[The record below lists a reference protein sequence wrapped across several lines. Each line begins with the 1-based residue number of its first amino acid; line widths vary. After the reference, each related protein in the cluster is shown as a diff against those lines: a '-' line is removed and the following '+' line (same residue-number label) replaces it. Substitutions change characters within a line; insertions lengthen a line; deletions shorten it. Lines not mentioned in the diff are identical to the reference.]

1 MAGMLLADN
10 GADVI
15 AVEGGDHGPIW
26 CRTVWDRGKRS
37 IIVDDDQV
45 RALAD
50 GVDVVI
56 ESQGLDHATLAATN
70 PRLILCSITGYGRDN
85 RHAGRPY
92 VDALVAARMGMHWDQ
107 RGVVDGQ
114 PVRIARLPL
123 PDPGPVPPGAEQT
136 GHRDGPIFQALPWNS
151 IGACLLAVT
160 GISAALRAREVTG
173 AGQWVETS
181 LLQGGLL
188 NAAPTWQRVPNPRQ
202 DGYRLPY
209 FDRRCPKGFFRCAD
223 GRWLHQWA
231 PIHHAFAQA
240 AAAGPELRR
249 PEPGELPPPA
259 RLSGYDAQLAA
270 ELDEH
275 PRTAA
280 AFAKARRGPTGKRLR
295 PCKPSTIGTRR
306 TDLISFA
313 KKAVRLGVPMSDLST
328 LAPAASRALAG
339 DGATREVR
347 DHYHPGWVSH
357 GVVASTPSDIAR
369 FWDAL
374 FCGGLL
380 SAQSLHEMTTLV
392 PIGQAA
398 AAFHGQLREANV
410 ALDVFVVVRLM
421 RRLGRRRAQ
430 LRRAVEDHL
439 LVAVARRRKQ
449 TGQPLEV
456 VGRESDLFLAL
467 TRRRRVR
474 RFPGIDAAGRQFP
487 EIALHTRAV
496 LPDEDDATVVLDR
509 DQYHA
514 GGVANDFHLVLG
526 SVREPGGFHFERE
539 HSSLVDNRH
548 RVFSLYSPAA

>member
-1 MAGMLLADN
+1 MTGVLDGITVLQLPSGIAGAMAGMLLADN

-15 AVEGGDHGPIW
+15 TVEGGDHGPIW

-37 IIVDDDQV
+37 IVADDDQV

-70 PRLILCSITGYGRDN
+70 PRLILCSITGYGRGN
-85 RHAGRPY
+85 RHAGRPN

-136 GHRDGPIFQALPWNS
+136 GNRDGPIFQALPWNS

-249 PEPGELPPPA
+249 PDPAELPPPA
-259 RLSGYDAQLAA
+259 RPSGYDAQLAA
-270 ELDEH
+270 ELAEH

-280 AFAKARRGPTGKRLR
+280 AFAKFGRDEWVRLFAAAGVAGPTGAIARGRSARPVLARRRLR
-295 PCKPSTIGTRR
+295 GRGARSRR
-306 TDLISFA
+306 GADPPGRA
-313 KKAVRLGVPMSDLST
+313 RLPDVAHTGAGGPT
-328 LAPAASRALAG
+328 GAPPGPAHHRGPGPTTGRPALPARGASLGPRPGGRHRA
-339 DGATREVR
+339 RPR
-347 DHYHPGWVSH
+347 PGH
-357 GVVASTPSDIAR
+357 G
-369 FWDAL
+369 
-374 FCGGLL
+374 
-380 SAQSLHEMTTLV
+380 
-392 PIGQAA
+392 
-398 AAFHGQLREANV
+398 
-410 ALDVFVVVRLM
+410 
-421 RRLGRRRAQ
+421 RA
-430 LRRAVEDHL
+430 LRRADP
-439 LVAVARRRKQ
+439 R
-449 TGQPLEV
+449 
-456 VGRESDLFLAL
+456 
-467 TRRRRVR
+467 
-474 RFPGIDAAGRQFP
+474 
-487 EIALHTRAV
+487 
-496 LPDEDDATVVLDR
+496 
-509 DQYHA
+509 
-514 GGVANDFHLVLG
+514 
-526 SVREPGGFHFERE
+526 
-539 HSSLVDNRH
+539 
-548 RVFSLYSPAA
+548 